1 MSDGLFKGV
10 KNVCSPI
17 IRPKSHWKS
26 QKRALI
32 KEELSLSMTTG
43 VGLLGAFWRCID
55 WSVQPKSKSPKKSQ
69 KELPHKKG
77 SHSMGALPD
86 YWGWCLVGA
95 LVSPK
100 QPQTSSSARHTLSH
114 ATSSQPT
121 AIPTPDDTPV
131 STLAHI
137 CRIFLNNFCHLWL
150 QWQYLFPSLIW
161 IHCLFRDVS
170 SNSNNYTFLSK
181 QEPHQSY
188 RARHKKSFQN
198 NLLACLCLCLYLC
211 LCLCGLNPVPVCS
224 HQLCLF
230 FEGEGNVVGG
240 FSIGAPGTGSETR
253 VTSAIAEPL
262 SGRRSPAKTT
272 NRMILQ
278 LDIAAS

>member
-1 MSDGLFKGV
+1 
-10 KNVCSPI
+10 
-17 IRPKSHWKS
+17 
-26 QKRALI
+26 
-32 KEELSLSMTTG
+32 
-43 VGLLGAFWRCID
+43 
-55 WSVQPKSKSPKKSQ
+55 
-69 KELPHKKG
+69 
-77 SHSMGALPD
+77 MGALPD
-86 YWGWCLVGA
+86 YWGCSA
-95 LVSPK
+95 LVSP
-100 QPQTSSSARHTLSH
+100 PQQRTASHSKSRHFLSTNGDPNARRHPCFYSSPYLPH
-114 ATSSQPT
+114 
-121 AIPTPDDTPV
+121 
-131 STLAHI
+131 
-137 CRIFLNNFCHLWL
+137 FLEQLWL

-170 SNSNNYTFLSK
+170 TNSNNYTFLSK

-198 NLLACLCLCLYLC
+198 NLLVC

-230 FEGEGNVVGG
+230 FEREGNVVGG